1 MMRLTT
7 RKKHAK
13 TQPMPTTRRDAEDD
27 GGEHAEHA
35 AEEHPAADRGE
46 SHDDE
51 DEGDEAEEEVV
62 ESVGGDDV
70 LEEVP
75 ERAFRPRRQYKIQ
88 EVIKRRQVMLVQVVK
103 EERGNK
109 GAALTTYLSLAGRY
123 AVLMPNTA
131 RGGGISRKITSA
143 QDRSRLKEVVQDLDV
158 PEGMGIILRTA
169 GASRTKPEIKRD
181 FEYLIRMWE
190 TVRDMTLKSQAPTLV
205 YEEGSLIKRSLRDLY
220 NKEIDEIQVAGE
232 AGYQEAR
239 DFMKMLMPS
248 NVRAVRQYRDGQPLF
263 SRMGVESQL
272 DAMFSPTVQLRS
284 GGYIVINQTEALVS
298 IDVNSG
304 RSTREHHIE
313 DTALKTNLEAAEEVA
328 RQLRLRDLAGLIV
341 IDFIDMD
348 EKRNN
353 RAVERKL
360 SDCLRQ
366 DRARIQVGRI
376 SHFGLLEMSRQR
388 IRASVLESSTE
399 PCPQC
404 GGSGHVRSVSSVA
417 LQLLRGLEEIL
428 MKGATHN
435 LVVRT
440 RTDVALYVL
449 NHKRGHLRDLENSFK
464 VTLAV
469 IADPTVSGQQ
479 SFVID
484 RGEQVH
490 TLEAA
495 KALLAAQVAAYPS
508 QSEEAFDEEEPFD
521 IETES
526 EVETEETEG
535 LSEDS
540 AGGEEAG
547 TEAAP
552 TGANGGGVG
561 AAAAA
566 RRAKAGPAR
575 DENDIA
581 RTAPG
586 PAEVAATDESDSD
599 EDESEEQPGLVRSD
613 QAAGGERRPRRRGR
627 RGGRRRRGGPED
639 GLAAS
644 IVDELGPAPAPE
656 VTSAV
661 ADFDGYSSA
670 PSLPAVPA
678 GMIAPRP
685 SNNRPIAVRR
695 KRHELRLRRRPRRRP
710 RGPRAAALHGAREGE
725 LPGQCPARRG
735 ARRSATASLSQQPP
749 SAPARSRFRNDDRH
763 PAPARRMVV
772 AALRAANSKAGLR
785 YEKPPGKTGR
795 FLLSQPRSGEYRDRQ
810 PDQVTTCASAEKPG
824 AGFRRSDRTK
834 TERQSASTEISLKSR
849 SETLYRRDRRLHVG
863 RIDLLVEIGQQPLV
877 IEFPF
882 PPRHHHA
889 GDAIAAKVGQ
899 RAAFAHELVDAQND
913 RHARNQARI
922 DDGQRR
928 RQRDEARARDAGC
941 SLRGQHRDQQ
951 DGDLLSE
958 GEIETERLRD
968 EQGGERHVDVGAVE
982 IERISGRHH
991 KTHHRLGT
999 AEPLQFFHQGGKR
1012 ALRRRRAQHD
1022 QQLVLD
1028 VGQEFEDRETDNS
1041 RDDAEDHEHEKR
1053 GGQIERRDQ
1062 AHQIDDGT
1070 GAELADG
1077 KGHRAK
1083 RADRRGFHDDGD
1095 DAENPVRRIVD
1106 EGTQG
1111 VAALAKAHHRKAEQ
1125 DRKQQNLQD
1134 FAACEGADHGVGD
1147 DVKEE
1152 IDALLGLGLLGESW
1166 PLSAHWPWR
1175 RQSPHPGAPDFRR
1188 RAR

>member
-1 MMRLTT
+1 MNMIMMTPRP
-7 RKKHAK
+7 RAAS
-13 TQPMPTTRRDAEDD
+13 TRRSLREQAEAPVTAAIEASVAAAIDEPAAPEFNEEPDQEEVHDDHAEQALENAAHADDAH
-27 GGEHAEHA
+27 HAEHA
-35 AEEHPAADRGE
+35 GEEHTASSGAEHVAAPIGDE
-46 SHDDE
+46 PHDDD
-51 DEGDEAEEEVV
+51 DEGEDAEEEVV

-220 NKEIDEIQVAGE
+220 NKEIDEIMVAGE
-232 AGYQEAR
+232 AGYHEAR

-248 NVRAVRQYRDGQPLF
+248 NVRAVKQYRDGQPLF

-353 RAVERKL
+353 RSVERKL

-404 GGSGHVRSVSSVA
+404 GGTGHVRSVSSVA

-449 NHKRGHLRDLENSFK
+449 NHKRGHLRDLENGFK

-469 IADPTVSGQQ
+469 IADASVSGQQ

-495 KALLAAQVAAYPS
+495 KALLAAQAAAAPPPL
-508 QSEEAFDEEEPFD
+508 EEAFDDEEAFD
-521 IETES
+521 IEDES

-535 LSEDS
+535 LAD
-540 AGGEEAG
+540 
-547 TEAAP
+547 
-552 TGANGGGVG
+552 
-561 AAAAA
+561 
-566 RRAKAGPAR
+566 
-575 DENDIA
+575 
-581 RTAPG
+581 
-586 PAEVAATDESDSD
+586 
-599 EDESEEQPGLVRSD
+599 D
-613 QAAGGERRPRRRGR
+613 QAAGEASEGEAGSDGHRRGKRRRRRRGR
-627 RGGRRRRGGPED
+627 GSEARDGGPPRDDSEAIFTPNRARSRIPRPTKAIPRKTKPRSSRASRATISREAANA
-639 GLAAS
+639 GL
-644 IVDELGPAPAPE
+644 
-656 VTSAV
+656 AV
-661 ADFDGYSSA
+661 ADAAVDAAGAATVRKTVLPDRSRTNSGRDPNRKHRARLPILTAVHPSHPCRWFNPNPLHRSPSSTCGSRSGGNGA
-670 PSLPAVPA
+670 CF
-678 GMIAPRP
+678 
-685 SNNRPIAVRR
+685 RR
-695 KRHELRLRRRPRRRP
+695 GRDRA
-710 RGPRAAALHGAREGE
+710 RGRKSRAAAFDRAREGE
-725 LPGQCPARRG
+725 FPGRCPARRAAAGQPRPERAG
-735 ARRSATASLSQQPP
+735 AGPGR
-749 SAPARSRFRNDDRH
+749 ARGNQRQ
-763 PAPARRMVV
+763 PAPQGRMVV
-772 AALRAANSKAGLR
+772 AALRQRRITRPICDSKG
-785 YEKPPGKTGR
+785 PPGKTGR
-795 FLLSQPRSGEYRDRQ
+795 FL
-810 PDQVTTCASAEKPG
+810 
-824 AGFRRSDRTK
+824 F
-834 TERQSASTEISLKSR
+834 
-849 SETLYRRDRRLHVG
+849 
-863 RIDLLVEIGQQPLV
+863 VE
-877 IEFPF
+877 
-882 PPRHHHA
+882 
-889 GDAIAAKVGQ
+889 D
-899 RAAFAHELVDAQND
+899 
-913 RHARNQARI
+913 
-922 DDGQRR
+922 
-928 RQRDEARARDAGC
+928 
-941 SLRGQHRDQQ
+941 
-951 DGDLLSE
+951 
-958 GEIETERLRD
+958 
-968 EQGGERHVDVGAVE
+968 
-982 IERISGRHH
+982 
-991 KTHHRLGT
+991 
-999 AEPLQFFHQGGKR
+999 
-1012 ALRRRRAQHD
+1012 
-1022 QQLVLD
+1022 
-1028 VGQEFEDRETDNS
+1028 
-1041 RDDAEDHEHEKR
+1041 
-1053 GGQIERRDQ
+1053 
-1062 AHQIDDGT
+1062 
-1070 GAELADG
+1070 
-1077 KGHRAK
+1077 
-1083 RADRRGFHDDGD
+1083 
-1095 DAENPVRRIVD
+1095 
-1106 EGTQG
+1106 
-1111 VAALAKAHHRKAEQ
+1111 
-1125 DRKQQNLQD
+1125 
-1134 FAACEGADHGVGD
+1134 
-1147 DVKEE
+1147 
-1152 IDALLGLGLLGESW
+1152 
-1166 PLSAHWPWR
+1166 
-1175 RQSPHPGAPDFRR
+1175 
-1188 RAR
+1188 